1 MEAAQVGLGHVTNK
15 SHVTCSTL
23 HWPPPSTSAELSHVT
38 RAAVPCNE
46 PTHHRIPRV
55 SPTQPSPPL
64 TIKTNPPK
72 GCPGPSWIPGP
83 WVRGL
88 CPSQR
93 LDLVIWAELDNL
105 DLQHVERWV
114 KGGTGNGPANE
125 IPPPP
130 PASVLP
136 RGKLENTPWQG

>member
-23 HWPPPSTSAELSHVT
+23 HWPPPPTSAELGHVT

-64 TIKTNPPK
+64 TIKPARQK
-72 GCPGPSWIPGP
+72 GVLDPLGPQGSI
-83 WVRGL
+83 L
-88 CPSQR
+88 E
-93 LDLVIWAELDNL
+93 D
-105 DLQHVERWV
+105 
-114 KGGTGNGPANE
+114 
-125 IPPPP
+125 
-130 PASVLP
+130 VLL
-136 RGKLENTPWQG
+136 RQSGSCYLARVG